1 MKKFALL
8 GVLCTIVLGGLWFLF
23 AFNWSYSTGERSG
36 YVQKL
41 SQKGWLCKTWEG
53 ELAMVTMPGTTAE
66 KFLFTVWDPQVVAEI
81 NQAMG
86 RRVSLHYEQ
95 KVGLPTSCFGETRY
109 WVNKVMVVPELGPSI
124 IMPVPSSMMPAPQP
138 AAPQPAAPQP
148 AASPSSP
155 PTQPATPTPVPPAAP
170 APASK

>member
-1 MKKFALL
+1 
-8 GVLCTIVLGGLWFLF
+8 
-23 AFNWSYSTGERSG
+23 
-36 YVQKL
+36 
-41 SQKGWLCKTWEG
+41 
-53 ELAMVTMPGTTAE
+53 MPGTTAE